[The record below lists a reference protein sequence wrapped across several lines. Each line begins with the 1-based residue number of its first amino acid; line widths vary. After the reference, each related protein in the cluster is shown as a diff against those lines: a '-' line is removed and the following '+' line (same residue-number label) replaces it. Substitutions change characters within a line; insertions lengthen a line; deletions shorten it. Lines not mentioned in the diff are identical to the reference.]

1 MDFKLF
7 FTGVGFLIA
16 GYLMYNSVKND
27 KPSSEETNW
36 EGPTLSTYIGVW
48 GSVILCTI
56 GGIAFIFKSLP
67 AQI

>member
-16 GYLMYNSVKND
+16 AYLMYNSIKNE
-27 KPSSEETNW
+27 KPSSEKTNW

-67 AQI
+67 TQI